1 MSIQGIMELLAQI
14 KGNEKTPNRVPEGYF
29 DQFSENMMARVRWEE
44 ELKIIAPLLLDIPRK
59 PVYFAPEGYFEQ
71 FMVKPVQATAKVIK
85 IPGWRKVVSY
95 TAAAVIAGVLV
106 TGAFLYTDNK
116 STDRFDVATYNAIN
130 VSAEINKLSED
141 AIHQYLNNNVIGG
154 AGHELNNEQIEA
166 SLVGIVENIND
177 EELVNYLNES
187 GEKPAS

>member
-95 TAAAVIAGVLV
+95 TAAAAIAGVLV
-106 TGAFLYTDNK
+106 TGAFYIPIINLPIVLMWLLIMPLMFQLK
-116 STDRFDVATYNAIN
+116 SIN
-130 VSAEINKLSED
+130 YRKMLS
-141 AIHQYLNNNVIGG
+141 I
-154 AGHELNNEQIEA
+154 
-166 SLVGIVENIND
+166 ST
-177 EELVNYLNES
+177 
-187 GEKPAS
+187 

>member
-1 MSIQGIMELLAQI
+1 
-14 KGNEKTPNRVPEGYF
+14 
-29 DQFSENMMARVRWEE
+29 
-44 ELKIIAPLLLDIPRK
+44 LLLDIPRK

-95 TAAAVIAGVLV
+95 TAAAAIAGVLV

-130 VSAEINKLSED
+130 VSAEI
-141 AIHQYLNNNVIGG
+141 
-154 AGHELNNEQIEA
+154 
-166 SLVGIVENIND
+166 
-177 EELVNYLNES
+177 
-187 GEKPAS
+187 